1 MSESDKRIAVRLRK
15 FIDITVEDALS
26 SMLMR
31 GAVADIS
38 HTGMRIIVD
47 QYLPVG
53 TKYTLTMK
61 RAPFLKLRCQVRW
74 VRAFQGDTYQ
84 VGVLVID
91 ASEDDQKRLSSFLE
105 MEYARLT
112 KE

>member
-1 MSESDKRIAVRLRK
+1 MTESDKRYAIRLRK
-15 FIDITVEDALS
+15 FIDLTVEDPLS
-26 SMLMR
+26 SMLLR

-53 TKYTLTMK
+53 TKYTFTMK
-61 RAPFLKLRCQVRW
+61 RAPFLKLRGQVRW
-74 VRAFQGDTYQ
+74 VRPFQTETYQ
-84 VGVLVID
+84 CGVLFID
-91 ASEDDQKRLSSFLE
+91 TADDDRKRLSSFLE
-105 MEYARLT
+105 MEHARLT